1 MKRTLGLLLVLTI
14 LCSCIFTSALADGP
28 ESRASD
34 YFTSYGT
41 SMSAPGG
48 GLIGVT
54 FKAVGTTICNQIGVA
69 NYHVQWLNDDGQWVD
84 VSGLLSGQTGSNV
97 ASYSFGRYFQGV
109 AGETYRVVVTFCCT
123 INNSSEYKAYTSGRV
138 TAK

>member
-1 MKRTLGLLLVLTI
+1 MKKALCLVLAFTL
-14 LCSCIFTSALADGP
+14 LCSCVFSSALA
-28 ESRASD
+28 ESRASN
-34 YFTSYGT
+34 YFASYGT

-48 GLIGVT
+48 GRIAVT
-54 FKAVGTTICNQIGVA
+54 FRAVGTGICNQIGVA
-69 NYHVQWLNDDGQWVD
+69 NYSVERLDDDGNWER

-109 AGETYRVVVTFCCT
+109 AGETYRVVVTFVCV
-123 INNSSEYKAYTSGRV
+123 IGDGMEHKAYTSGRV

>member
-1 MKRTLGLLLVLTI
+1 MKKTISVVLFLAI
-14 LCSCIFTSALADGP
+14 MCSCIFSYALAETP

-34 YFTSYGT
+34 YFSSYGT

-48 GLIGVT
+48 GRIAVT
-54 FKAVGTTICNQIGVA
+54 FRAVGTGICNQIGVA
-69 NYHVQWLNDDGQWVD
+69 NYSIQRLNDDGEWVAA
-84 VSGLLSGQTGSNV
+84 SGLLSGQTGSNV

-109 AGETYRVVVTFCCT
+109 AGETYRVVVTFLCT
-123 INNSSEYKAYTSGRV
+123 INNSTECKAYTSGRV

>member
-1 MKRTLGLLLVLTI
+1 MKKVMSLLLTI
-14 LCSCIFTSALADGP
+14 TLLCSGLFTCALAEEIIP
-28 ESRASD
+28 RSSN

-41 SMSAPGG
+41 SMSAVGG
-48 GLIGVT
+48 GRIAIT
-54 FKAVGTTICNQIGVA
+54 FRAVGTDICNQIGVA
-69 NYHVQWLNDDGQWVD
+69 SYSVERLDDDGNWER

-109 AGETYRVVVTFCCT
+109 AGETYRVVVTFYCAIGDGC
-123 INNSSEYKAYTSGRV
+123 EFKAYTSGRV

>member
-1 MKRTLGLLLVLTI
+1 MKKALSIVLVLTL
-14 LCSCIFTSALADGP
+14 LCSCMFSSALA
-28 ESRASD
+28 ENRASN
-34 YFTSYGT
+34 YFASYGT

-69 NYHVQWLNDDGQWVD
+69 NYQIERLNDDGIWVNA
-84 VSGLLSGQTGSNV
+84 SGLLSGQTGSNV

-109 AGETYRVVVTFCCT
+109 AGETYRVVVTFYCAIGDGC
-123 INNSSEYKAYTSGRV
+123 EFKAYTSGRV